1 MVRGPLNN
9 MTHKVHPYSHRLGL
23 IRDWRSRWF
32 GVRDKY
38 RSFLRAD
45 VLIRQFLK
53 KRLRGFYVNAIEIE
67 RGQNSLRIIVKTSR
81 PGMVIGRSGEGSIKL
96 KQEIVKLARR
106 HDLVLPGELRLDI
119 EEVRQPEAHAAIVA
133 YMIAEGLEKRLHFRR
148 IMKQMVDKVMANK
161 EVQGVRIDISGRLGG
176 AEIGRRETL
185 KVGRLPLQTLR
196 ADVDFAREEAYLSY
210 GVIGIKV
217 WIYKGEIFDQVKN

>member
-1 MVRGPLNN
+1 

-53 KRLRGFYVNAIEIE
+53 KRLRGFYINAIEIE
-67 RGQNSLRIIVKTSR
+67 RGQNSWRIIVKTSR

-96 KQEIVKLARR
+96 KQEIVKLAQRQN
-106 HDLVLPGELRLDI
+106 LVLPGELHLDI

-148 IMKQMVDKVMANK
+148 IMKQMADKVMANK

-185 KVGRLPLQTLR
+185 KIGRLPLQTLR

-217 WIYKGEIFDQVKN
+217 WIYKGEVFDRAQN